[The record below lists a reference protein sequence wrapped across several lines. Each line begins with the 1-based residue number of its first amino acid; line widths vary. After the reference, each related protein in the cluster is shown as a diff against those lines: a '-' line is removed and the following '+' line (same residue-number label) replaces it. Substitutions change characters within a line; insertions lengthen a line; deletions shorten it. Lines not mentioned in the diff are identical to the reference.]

1 MAMEAL
7 RFSADKLYIT
17 ASIKLGEKGNKVD
30 VKDLDLSIKISD
42 VNIEM
47 ECLFPRWFIES

>member
-1 MAMEAL
+1 MAAMEAL

-47 ECLFPRWFIES
+47 ECLFPR